1 MLFDEY
7 YVILMIFILC
17 YIHSYINAAER
28 GYSMLKRRWWSG
40 VLILVLAVMVGIAG
54 CGGGSNEAAPEPGNE
69 PAPEQEATVQDTL
82 IFGRGGDSVALDP
95 GIVTDG
101 ESLKIAQQVYDT
113 LLSYEPGSTKVQP
126 SLAESWEVAED
137 GLTYTFKLRQ
147 GVKFHDGTD
156 FNAEAVVF
164 NFERWSDPASEYK
177 FEGDS
182 FDYYDSMFG
191 SEDSRVIKEVTAVD
205 EHTVQFTLNQPQAP
219 FLQNIAMSSFGIAS
233 PTAVKEKTTN
243 FKSEPV
249 GTGPFVFKEWKRND
263 SITLEK
269 NPDYWQEGLPK
280 LNKVIVRSIPDNTA
294 RFNALQ
300 NGEIDIMEDLNAD
313 DLTVLESNAN
323 LQKIERPSFNVG
335 YIGFNTKK
343 KPFDDKKVR
352 QALNHAVNKQAI
364 VDAFFGGSA
373 QVAKNPL
380 PPTLWGYN
388 DEIQDYAYDPEKAK
402 ALLAEAGYPDGISEA
417 LTFYAMPV
425 SRPYMPDGRKV
436 AEAIQADLEKIGVT
450 VSIQSPEWATYLD
463 DLKAG
468 EKDDLY
474 MLGWTGD
481 NGDPDNFIYT
491 LLDKDTIP
499 GNNRS
504 FYVNE
509 ELHTILV
516 EAQKEVDQDKRAELY
531 KQAQVIIKEDAPW
544 IPLVHTTPL
553 MAASSNL
560 KGYTPSPTGSE
571 PYASIYFE

>member
-1 MLFDEY
+1 
-7 YVILMIFILC
+7 
-17 YIHSYINAAER
+17 
-28 GYSMLKRRWWSG
+28 MLKRRWWSG

-69 PAPEQEATVQDTL
+69 PAPEQDATVQDTL

-137 GLTYTFKLRQ
+137 GLAYTFKLRQ

-191 SEDSRVIKEVTAVD
+191 SEDSRVIKEVKAVD

-335 YIGFNTKK
+335 YVGFNTKK

-402 ALLAEAGYPDGISEA
+402 ALLAEAGYPDGVAEELI
-417 LTFYAMPV
+417 FYAMPV

-436 AEAIQADLEKIGVT
+436 AEAIQADLEKIGVK

-531 KQAQVIIKEDAPW
+531 KQSQVIIKEDAPW

>member
-1 MLFDEY
+1 
-7 YVILMIFILC
+7 
-17 YIHSYINAAER
+17 
-28 GYSMLKRRWWSG
+28 MLKRRWWSG

-54 CGGGSNEAAPEPGNE
+54 CSGGSNETAPEPGND

-101 ESLKIAQQVYDT
+101 ESLKIAQQVFDT

-126 SLAESWEVAED
+126 SLAESWEVTED

-164 NFERWSDPASEYK
+164 NFERWGNPGSEYK

-191 SEDSRVIKEVTAVD
+191 SEESRVIKEVTAVD

-335 YIGFNTKK
+335 YVGFNTKK

-402 ALLAEAGYPDGISEA
+402 ALLAEAGHPDGIAET

-463 DLKAG
+463 DLKVG
-468 EKDDLY
+468 KKDDLY

>member
-1 MLFDEY
+1 M
-7 YVILMIFILC
+7 
-17 YIHSYINAAER
+17 
-28 GYSMLKRRWWSG
+28 
-40 VLILVLAVMVGIAG
+40 LILILAVMVGIAG
-54 CGGGSNEAAPEPGNE
+54 CGGGSNETAPEPGND

-101 ESLKIAQQVYDT
+101 ESLKIAQQVFDT

-126 SLAESWEVAED
+126 SLAESWEVTED

-164 NFERWSDPASEYK
+164 NFERWGNPGSEYK

-191 SEDSRVIKEVTAVD
+191 SEESRVIKEVTAVD

-335 YIGFNTKK
+335 YVGFNTKK

-402 ALLAEAGYPDGISEA
+402 ALLAEAGHPDGIAET

-463 DLKAG
+463 DLKVG

>member
-1 MLFDEY
+1 
-7 YVILMIFILC
+7 
-17 YIHSYINAAER
+17 
-28 GYSMLKRRWWSG
+28 MLKRRWWSG

-54 CGGGSNEAAPEPGNE
+54 CGGGSNEAAPEPGND
-69 PAPEQEATVQDTL
+69 PALEQEATVQDTL

-101 ESLKIAQQVYDT
+101 ESLKIAQQVFDT

-126 SLAESWEVAED
+126 SLAESWEVTED

-164 NFERWSDPASEYK
+164 NFERWGNPGSEYK

-191 SEDSRVIKEVTAVD
+191 SEESRVIKEVTAVD

-335 YIGFNTKK
+335 YVGFNTKK

-388 DEIQDYAYDPEKAK
+388 DEVQDYAYDPEKAK
-402 ALLAEAGYPDGISEA
+402 ALLAEAGHPDGIAET

-436 AEAIQADLEKIGVT
+436 AEAIQADLAKIGVT

-463 DLKAG
+463 DLKVG